1 MQELLEPLWDD
12 ILASARSV
20 CLGIRGIW
28 IADVAHQ
35 GESGILNERKIG
47 NDREF
52 TLLFEWEKNITL
64 YLLSRLLR
72 MCLPRNLT

>member
-20 CLGIRGIW
+20 RLGIRGIW

-35 GESGILNERKIG
+35 GESGILNEKKIG

-52 TLLFEWEKNITL
+52 TLSI
-64 YLLSRLLR
+64 
-72 MCLPRNLT
+72 